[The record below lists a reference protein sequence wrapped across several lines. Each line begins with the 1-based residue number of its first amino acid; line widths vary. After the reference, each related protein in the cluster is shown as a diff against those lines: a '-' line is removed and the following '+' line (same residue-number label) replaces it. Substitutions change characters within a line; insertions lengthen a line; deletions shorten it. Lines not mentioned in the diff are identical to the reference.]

1 MKTRIK
7 TLIDKN
13 RLNAVQFANEIGI
26 APSSLHHIVSGRN
39 NPSLEVLLKILERYP
54 QLNAEWLIQG
64 KGQMYKPIV
73 QGTLFDMS
81 PTASHT
87 ERNNPS
93 LNVLE
98 SNKPEEHAH
107 RHTISDSHELK
118 ISSKPVEP
126 RTEDKNELTDRKPEK
141 VIIFYS
147 DKTFEIYQPK

>member
-64 KGQMYKPIV
+64 KGQMYKTLV
-73 QGTLFDMS
+73 QGTLFDMPPTVS
-81 PTASHT
+81 PTEGS
-87 ERNNPS
+87 NPNS
-93 LNVLE
+93 NVLE
-98 SNKPEEHAH
+98 SNKPEVHSH
-107 RHTISDSHELK
+107 RHAINESHELK
-118 ISSKPVEP
+118 ISSKPVEQG
-126 RTEDKNELTDRKPEK
+126 TVDKNELADRNPEK